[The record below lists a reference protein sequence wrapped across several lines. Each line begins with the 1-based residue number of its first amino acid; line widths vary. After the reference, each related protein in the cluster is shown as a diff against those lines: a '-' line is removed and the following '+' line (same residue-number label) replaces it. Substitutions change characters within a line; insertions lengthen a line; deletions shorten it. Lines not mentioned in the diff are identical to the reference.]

1 MKTGRWVKKA
11 PVSILTKSKVCKFVT
26 QMRMGGHLVGIATVG
41 KASLGAFTSLCAEG
55 SELGHKT

>member
-1 MKTGRWVKKA
+1 
-11 PVSILTKSKVCKFVT
+11 
-26 QMRMGGHLVGIATVG
+26 MRMGGHLVGIATVG